1 MLFLAPGAV
10 AESDSAIRPPSG
22 ARQQSPG
29 WPGPVATL
37 GFWIREAVGL
47 AAVAAWV
54 AGTLWL
60 LAILPV

>member
-10 AESDSAIRPPSG
+10 TESDTAIRAPSG
-22 ARQQSPG
+22 VRQRPSG
-29 WPGPVATL
+29 RPGPVQTL
-37 GFWIREAVGL
+37 GCWIREAVGL

-60 LAILPV
+60 LEILPA